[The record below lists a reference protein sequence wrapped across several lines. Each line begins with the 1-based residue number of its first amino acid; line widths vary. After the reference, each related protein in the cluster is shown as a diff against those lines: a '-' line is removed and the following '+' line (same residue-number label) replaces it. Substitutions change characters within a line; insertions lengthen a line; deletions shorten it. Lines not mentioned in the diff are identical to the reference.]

1 MMPKRKRVTLRDLAA
16 LLNVTPATISKAL
29 RDADDISLEMRR
41 RVKEL
46 AEEVGYQPNLLA
58 RSLVKQQSL
67 MIGVVVP
74 NLRIS
79 FFSEVTR
86 GIYER
91 ARERGYEAI
100 IMVSDEQAELE
111 RRSLQFLSSLLV
123 DGILIDAVPGESN
136 TVLLRRMRDRGIPIV
151 AYDRL
156 IDGLTVD
163 AVTIDDAEASRKVVH
178 RIYAA
183 GKRQIAYFGPTENLY
198 VARRRFEGYRQGL
211 AEVGLPFDENL
222 VVRCQVDVDDA
233 ERGMIDLLQRR
244 VKVDAVVSIGGLVAF
259 GAGRALLRSGK
270 RIPDD
275 VLLAEFGDND
285 IVARLG
291 VPFLTVYQH
300 PYKMG
305 RQAVDMLLQR
315 ISAQSETPPEHRII
329 PADLLYHEIGAEYDL
344 ERP

>member
-344 ERP
+344 VRP

>member
-1 MMPKRKRVTLRDLAA
+1 
-16 LLNVTPATISKAL
+16 TISKAL

-111 RRSLQFLSSLLV
+111 KRSLQFLSSLLV
-123 DGILIDAVPGESN
+123 DGILIDAVPGEDN
-136 TVLLRRMRDRGIPIV
+136 TALLRRMRDRGIPIV

-183 GKRQIAYFGPTENLY
+183 GKRRIAYFGPTENLY

-233 ERGMIDLLQRR
+233 EKGMIDLLHRGIE
-244 VKVDAVVSIGGLVAF
+244 VDAVVSIGGLVAF
-259 GAGRALLRSGK
+259 GAGRALLRSGV

-300 PYKMG
+300 PYRMG

-315 ISAQSETPPEHRII
+315 IGAQSETPPEHRII
-329 PADLLYHEIGAEYDL
+329 PADLLYHEVGAEYDL